1 MLLLIGLQASLTALY
16 FVTAP
21 FQMSDSLWIILSLNL
36 FALAYLYK
44 RYQVTHN
51 PRSRHHRYARLAFTV
66 TLIAL
71 EFFIFFS
78 PNPVSPDGV
87 LGLINDA
94 EVLVTGIL
102 LGILWRHE
110 ILNHS
115 K

>member
-1 MLLLIGLQASLTALY
+1 MLLLIGLQALLTALY

-21 FQMSDSLWIILSLNL
+21 FEMSDSLWIVLTFNL
-36 FALAYLYK
+36 LALAYLYK
-44 RYQVTHN
+44 LKPATHN
-51 PRSRHHRYARLAFTV
+51 PHSRNYRYARLAFTA
-66 TLIAL
+66 TLIIL

-110 ILNHS
+110 ILSHW